1 MWYEKPVMIKNSM
14 TQKQRLAILFN
25 THPNEW
31 ISLLKKLDYEWWR
44 ISETKKY
51 VKKVM
56 RLYEKI
62 R

>member
-1 MWYEKPVMIKNSM
+1 MIKNSM